1 MEVIDLDLIKF
12 LSTRENYHTY
22 HDVVT
27 KNMCTKEAWMLVG
40 DFGRYYKEFPE
51 IQTIDSQFDMWFRIT
66 GHPGW
71 KADEHSIYSHIVRNA
86 LTRETPVGKVFLA
99 QLDRTRQIEDLSAW
113 TDELRKGT
121 LSLDVLHS
129 RMASLATR
137 QSVRDDSIQSLSLD
151 GIVKHQRDN
160 QGLYWRC
167 EDLNKSIGP
176 IRKGDF
182 VIVGK
187 RPEVGGTSFLT
198 SEMSFMMEQL
208 DKNAILFNNEEAP
221 AKVYTRM
228 VSSSLN
234 VDYKKMMTAHAF
246 HEQEY
251 RKWLAGNDWDLC
263 HDGQMTLHSIER
275 LLKEKEYG
283 LIGINVLLKVG
294 GTDQK
299 EDHDKFQAL
308 GEQCRRLAA
317 EFAPIIA
324 VVQADPSAEGMQYI
338 PQDRIYKSKT
348 ALQGEADAMIMIGKD
363 HDLPDDI
370 RFISVCKNK
379 LPPAP
384 CTDISF
390 KHIKSQV
397 SFDVG
402 TGRFE
407 SVNFKGNSKP

>member
-12 LSTRENYHTY
+12 LSTRENYETY

-51 IQTIDSQFDMWFRIT
+51 IQTIDSQFDMWFRVT

-71 KADEHSIYSHIVRNA
+71 KPDEQAIYGNIVRNA
-86 LTRETPVGKVFLA
+86 LTRESPVGKVFLA
-99 QLDRTRQIEDLSAW
+99 QLDRTRQIEDMSKW
-113 TDELRKGT
+113 TDQLRKGT
-121 LSLDVLHS
+121 LGIDALQSK
-129 RMASLATR
+129 LATLTTG
-137 QSVRDDSIQSLSLD
+137 QSVREDSIQLLSLD
-151 GIVKHQRDN
+151 GIAKHQRDN

-198 SEMSFMMEQL
+198 SEMSFMMEQF
-208 DKNAILFNNEEAP
+208 DSNAILFNNEEAP

-228 VSSSLN
+228 VSSSLG
-234 VDYKKMMTAHAF
+234 VDYKTMMTAHAY

-251 RKWLAGNDWDLC
+251 RKWLAGNEWDLC

-308 GEQCRRLAA
+308 GESCRRLAA
-317 EFAPIIA
+317 DYAPIIA
-324 VVQADPSAEGMQYI
+324 IVQADPSAEGMQYI

-384 CTDISF
+384 CTDIAQ

-402 TGRFE
+402 TGRFTT
-407 SVNFKGNSKP
+407 VNFQGHSKP